1 MLKDKVLKTF
11 QQAGRHRCPN
21 TLCVYFFIFFC
32 MSSSEQASLQLK
44 DICFLAFVASDVARH
59 SCHLQVK

>member
-1 MLKDKVLKTF
+1 MLKDKVFTF
-11 QQAGRHRCPN
+11 QRAGRRRCPN
-21 TLCVYFFIFFC
+21 ALCIFFFSFFF